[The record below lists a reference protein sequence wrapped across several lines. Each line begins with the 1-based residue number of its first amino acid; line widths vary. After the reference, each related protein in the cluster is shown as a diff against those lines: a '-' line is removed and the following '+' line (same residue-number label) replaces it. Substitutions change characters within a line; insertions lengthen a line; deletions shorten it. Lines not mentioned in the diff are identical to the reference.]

1 MGDERRSASLR
12 VGSEHW
18 GRDWCRQR
26 GVEGRNG
33 KMAKVFTR
41 YCGPTSALGVIGD
54 RRRRHWDL
62 RRKAAAG
69 NDTVPGG
76 EQDTE
81 EAESKSG

>member
-33 KMAKVFTR
+33 KMARKDTKE
-41 YCGPTSALGVIGD
+41 
-54 RRRRHWDL
+54 L
-62 RRKAAAG
+62 R
-69 NDTVPGG
+69 
-76 EQDTE
+76 
-81 EAESKSG
+81 